1 MAKRENYSKCKA
13 EGRNKR
19 HGMQAIMKL
28 SEYEKYKSPAM
39 QVKLIRAAH
48 DYNKKR
54 WVESWLLRKL
64 LLKLMKDPKKV
75 LEFVEYD
82 ND

>member
-13 EGRNKR
+13 EGRTER
-19 HGMQAIMKL
+19 LGVQTIMTVT
-28 SEYEKYKSPAM
+28 EYEKYTSPAM
-39 QVKLIRAAH
+39 QAKLLRTVR
-48 DYNKKR
+48 DMGQKR
-54 WVESWLLRKL
+54 YVESWLLRKL